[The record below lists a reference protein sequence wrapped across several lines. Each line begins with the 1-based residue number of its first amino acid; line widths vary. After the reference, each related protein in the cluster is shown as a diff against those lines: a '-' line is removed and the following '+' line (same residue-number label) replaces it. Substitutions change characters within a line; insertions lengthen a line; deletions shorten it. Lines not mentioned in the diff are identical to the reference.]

1 MPLPPMTPPLP
12 AAAAAMASCMA
23 GILSCLTICCTS
35 MLSQE
40 PRLPAARPPPPP
52 GPPPPRPPP
61 RPILPPRDPPWDD
74 FRRSIEFFRPVGE
87 EEVRKCDVN
96 PFVKT
101 QISDFILDSFRWE
114 SPLFQPLP
122 LSCFYLKSSLYFVAE
137 NRVV

>member
-61 RPILPPRDPPWDD
+61 RPILPPREPPWDD

-96 PFVKT
+96 LWDDWLLNENTTLRFYFRFFFCSLIRT
-101 QISDFILDSFRWE
+101 QLSLNYFSHYHFQLFI
-114 SPLFQPLP
+114 
-122 LSCFYLKSSLYFVAE
+122 
-137 NRVV
+137 